1 MSNENTANHS
11 NTFKCISSDRVD
23 FEQIQPR
30 QIFIPK
36 ESTAAEGGV
45 LGSGAAPGEVASGDD
60 AQPASLSGAE
70 SKLENIVVNRYRK
83 HTSQESSKHSL
94 VEIAAEIQ
102 SPSAELIEAINT
114 IRDTYRANGGCK
126 AGKEAIRSLKS
137 ELPAVAFNANG
148 SRQECSVSNGIVS
161 VDLDELGDRLSEAR
175 ETLKVDPHCLFVFT
189 SPSGDGLKA
198 LFKVPAPS
206 GAENEMRYAHR
217 RNFLA
222 VQSYLKKYGLNVD
235 PAASDLMR
243 LCYLSHDPFCEL
255 IASAVELD
263 INGNLP
269 TDGTDPDDLSLDPE
283 ACGCDDNREKHDAE
297 AVEALLMS
305 IPPRPEYL
313 PWLKI
318 SAAVRN
324 ALGDTSTAIAMLKR
338 WSPEE
343 QRNEYETLLNY
354 SKFKKIGFGSLLFCA
369 AKYNHVGVLRKC
381 FYTSKGG
388 YLLNWGG
395 KFIPLS
401 ESNLRKHLKPCKIHA
416 SDIDKFLCDV
426 RVKNMVDFVGEIA
439 GHRSGLHEFNGNKLL
454 VKKGPKIV
462 HAQPGDGRFILEFV
476 RTLLGEGVQFDA
488 FMSWLKFARLALL
501 SGTRK
506 QTPAMVLVGGQ
517 GDGKSLLIEIV
528 CRSLGG
534 RSANAYKFLSG
545 QTQFNADLVGAELL
559 VVDDNAA
566 SKDHTSRAKLAQQ
579 VKGLLFAGSVAVEGK
594 GVDALELAP
603 IQALIM
609 AVNKEPQNLR
619 VLPELDSSMEDK
631 IMLLLTNPSPL
642 PEDLAGDRDRTQRRL
657 SQELPHFLHQV
668 ENFDTEQW
676 KNESTGRVRCHWNS
690 ELIQLLE
697 FVSHENQLLE
707 LLLQEEFRFQVG
719 WEGTAAEVQ
728 NKLTDSQAEN
738 PHAAKTLLNWSGAC
752 GTYLSKLAQKKNGV
766 VERVGLTPDTRIQ
779 KYQLNLSVLQDAK
792 LNYTHVRREE
802 PKLEFGGIRRGERVG
817 NSWGRM

>member
-1 MSNENTANHS
+1 MENNTNHY
-11 NTFKCISSDRVD
+11 NTFECINSEGVG
-23 FEQIQPR
+23 FKQIQPD
-30 QIFIPK
+30 QIFIP
-36 ESTAAEGGV
+36 EASTAVGEGA
-45 LGSGAAPGEVASGDD
+45 LGSSAAPSEVASGGE
-60 AQPASLSGAE
+60 AQPASFSGAE
-70 SKLENIVVNRYRK
+70 AKLEKIVVNRYTK
-83 HTSQESSKHSL
+83 HTSQESSKHGL
-94 VEIAAEIQ
+94 VEIVAEIQ
-102 SPSAELIEAINT
+102 SPSVEIVEAINT
-114 IRDTYRANGGCK
+114 IRDVYNEKRTGK
-126 AGKEAIRSLKS
+126 QGKEAIRSLKS
-137 ELPAVAFNANG
+137 NLPAVTFNASG
-148 SRQECSVSNGIVS
+148 SRNQPESANGIVA
-161 VDLDELGDRLSEAR
+161 VDLDELGGRIETAR
-175 ETLKVDPHCLFVFT
+175 SQLKLDSHCLLVFK

-198 LFKVPAPS
+198 LFSVPAPT
-206 GAENEMRYAHR
+206 GTECEMRRAHR

-222 VQSYLKKYGLNVD
+222 VQSYLKKNYGLDVD

-243 LCYLSHDPFCEL
+243 LCYLSHDPHCKL
-255 IASAVELD
+255 NPAAVELD

-269 TDGTDPDDLSLDPE
+269 ADGSDPDDVSIVPNQFGGDS
-283 ACGCDDNREKHDAE
+283 NEKHE
-297 AVEALLMS
+297 ADVVEGLLMS
-305 IPPRPEYL
+305 IPARPDYKE
-313 PWLKI
+313 WIKI

-324 ALGDTSTAIAMLKR
+324 ALGDTGAAIAMLKR

-343 QRNEYETLLNY
+343 QRGEYEALFKTC
-354 SKFKKIGFGSLLFCA
+354 KFEKIGFGSLVYYA
-369 AKYNHVGVLRKC
+369 AKGDYAGVLRKC
-381 FYTSKGG
+381 FYTSKGS

-395 KFIPLS
+395 KFFPLS
-401 ESNLRKHLKPCKIHA
+401 ESNLRKHLAPFRIPESA
-416 SDIDKFLCDV
+416 MDKFFCDV
-426 RVKNMVDFVGEIA
+426 RLKNIVDFVGEIA
-439 GHRSGLHEFNGNKLL
+439 GHTSGCHEFNGNKLL

-462 HAQPGDGRFILEFV
+462 QAQPGDGSFILEFV
-476 RTLLGEGVQFDA
+476 RTLLGEGEQFDA

-528 CRSLGG
+528 RRSLGG
-534 RSANAYKFLSG
+534 RSANAHKFLSG

-579 VKGLLFAGSVAVEGK
+579 VKGLLFAGSVAVEAK

-642 PEDLAGDRDRTQRRL
+642 PEDLAGDRDRIQRRL

-676 KNESTGRVRCHWNS
+676 KNERTGRVRCHWNK
-690 ELIQLLE
+690 ELLQLLE

-707 LLLQEEFRFQVG
+707 LLLQEKFRFQVG

-728 NKLTDSQAEN
+728 KKLTDSQAEN

-752 GTYLSKLAQKKNGV
+752 GTYLSKLAQKKSGV
-766 VERVGLTPDTRIQ
+766 VERVGLTADTRIQ
-779 KYQLNLSVLQDAK
+779 KYRLNLTVVQTA
-792 LNYTHVRREE
+792 EAA
-802 PKLEFGGIRRGERVG
+802 
-817 NSWGRM
+817 